1 MQGVNIMGALVRVSI
16 VGLNKVGDIYNY
28 LPYLRDGDQMH
39 KL

>member
-28 LPYLRDGDQMH
+28 LTIS
-39 KL
+39 